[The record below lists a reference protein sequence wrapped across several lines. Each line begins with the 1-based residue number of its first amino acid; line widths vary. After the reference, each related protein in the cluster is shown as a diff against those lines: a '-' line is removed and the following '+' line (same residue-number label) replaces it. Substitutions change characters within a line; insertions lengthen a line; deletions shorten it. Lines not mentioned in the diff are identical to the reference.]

1 MLRAAEPWRQLQRQA
16 KVRGQRRACA
26 LPPRARHSGSSE
38 AALGGVGA
46 LAHATAAFF
55 LPAAAFLATLA
66 AAAFLRAAGE
76 ASSVEA
82 VRLMARSSSE

>member
-1 MLRAAEPWRQLQRQA
+1 MQPRQREQHLWARRPHAA
-16 KVRGQRRACA
+16 
-26 LPPRARHSGSSE
+26 
-38 AALGGVGA
+38 
-46 LAHATAAFF
+46 ATFF
-55 LPAAAFLATLA
+55 LAAAFLATFA